1 MGKEVTADNLR
12 LQANMAYYEAGRKV
26 PVEATKTIQAGKI
39 KGFTDVNPM
48 WRIKKL
54 TELFGPC
61 GIGWVC
67 PADRF
72 WLEPAAEGEVK
83 AFCTVQLRYKVGDGW
98 SEPVLGIGGSTF
110 IARTKNGLEVSDEC
124 YKMAYTD
131 AISVAC
137 KSLGIAADVYYAKDR
152 TKYDQAAE
160 AAQPQQQPRHTDGD
174 RSRAKAAK
182 KAERPLLVQG
192 GGLWKKVVDYFT
204 KWGDLEVVDTV
215 RANYDISDADLDR
228 ICREISE
235 ARTAALYDQGFGVQ
249 ESV

>member
-1 MGKEVTADNLR
+1 MKTMDN
-12 LQANMAYYEAGRKV
+12 MTYYEAGRQV
-26 PVEATKTIQAGKI
+26 PPEAMKTIQAGKI

-48 WRIKKL
+48 WRLKKL
-54 TELFGPC
+54 TELFGPA

-72 WLEPAAEGEVK
+72 WLEQGPEGEVK
-83 AFCTVQLRYKVGDGW
+83 AFCTVQLRYKVDGEW
-98 SEPVLGIGGSTF
+98 SEPVLGIGGSTYV
-110 IARTKNGLEVSDEC
+110 ARTKNGLEVSDEC

-160 AAQPQQQPRHTDGD
+160 TAQPKTDD
-174 RSRAKAAK
+174 RQKARAAK
-182 KAERPLLVQG
+182 KAEKALLVQG
-192 GGLWKKVVDYFT
+192 GELWRKVVDYFV
-204 KWGDLEVVDTV
+204 KWSDLEIVETIK
-215 RANYDISDADLDR
+215 ANYDIADADLER
-228 ICREISE
+228 IAREIST
-235 ARTAALYDQGFGVQ
+235 ARTGRLFEEGFGVE